1 MEKDARINPRWASG
15 SRPKAGLLLDFVLR
29 SVQAGDGAMQSQAMP
44 HIFSYSLL
52 VKRRS
57 RTWGVLVVLEPEDV
71 VMQVIL
77 AAQGDEVQKRTKQ
90 LRG

>member
-1 MEKDARINPRWASG
+1 
-15 SRPKAGLLLDFVLR
+15 
-29 SVQAGDGAMQSQAMP
+29 MQSQAMP
-44 HIFSYSLL
+44 HIFPYSLL

-71 VMQVIL
+71 IMQVIL
-77 AAQGDEVQKRTKQ
+77 AAQGDKVQKRTKQ